1 LIIGEAIRKE
11 NVTPIGIPAS
21 TNPKKRG
28 MAEQEQNG
36 VTIPSN
42 DAITFPVKSDFP
54 SSALRVFSGEKY
66 ERTIPTRK
74 IISVSRR
81 RTFGTSKIKNLIASV
96 KRLPAVIPNALSTSQ
111 SVAGLRK

>member
-1 LIIGEAIRKE
+1 MRNE

-21 TNPKKRG
+21 TKPKNSG

-42 DAITFPVKSDFP
+42 DARTFPVKSDFP
-54 SSALRVFSGEKY
+54 SSAFRVFSGEKY

-74 IISVSRR
+74 IINVNSNN
-81 RTFGTSKIKNLIASV
+81 TFGTSKTKNLKVSV
-96 KRLPAVIPNALSTSQ
+96 R
-111 SVAGLRK
+111 